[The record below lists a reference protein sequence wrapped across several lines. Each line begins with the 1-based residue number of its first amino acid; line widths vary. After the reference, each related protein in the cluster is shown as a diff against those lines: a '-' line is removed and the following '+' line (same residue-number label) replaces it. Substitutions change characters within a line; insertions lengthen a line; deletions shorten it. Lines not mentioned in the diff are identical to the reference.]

1 MQTSRSI
8 AEVLSKLEVQAGFHR
23 EREAFHARQE
33 EMHRQERSHHAG
45 ELAQIEQRLESFR
58 AAAAA
63 ALDIADRLAAPA
75 AEDEAEDFGPAYRPK
90 LVRMVTRVIEP
101 LEGAARFG
109 CNWVTAEVNRRFGK
123 GLRRPVKARQIS
135 IVLRRMARTGRIHLV
150 RAGRPHHEAL
160 YTREPAG

>member
-8 AEVLSKLEVQAGFHR
+8 AEVLSKLEAQAVFHR
-23 EREAFHARQE
+23 EREAFHARQV
-33 EMHRQERSHHAG
+33 EMHQQERSHHAG
-45 ELAQIEQRLESFR
+45 ELAQIEERLESFR

-63 ALDIADRLAAPA
+63 ALDLADRLAPA
-75 AEDEAEDFGPAYRPK
+75 AEDEVEDFGPAYRPK

-101 LEGAARFG
+101 LAGTARFG
-109 CNWVTAEVNRRFGK
+109 CNWVTAEVNRRFGQ

-160 YTREPAG
+160 YTREPVG